1 MSAAQS
7 GARMAREKRGPELSV
22 RAKEGKTS
30 LLPEHV
36 EARSG
41 EGKRRGADAV
51 ELRDLYRLLEDYAPS
66 WYTEEHHRRSKTGLG
81 RGGEQGKVFLMLYE
95 LLEEY
100 APPWYTSEFQRR
112 AGLTARRLKIRKKAS
127 KRPGKRH
134 K

>member
-7 GARMAREKRGPELSV
+7 GARMAREKRGRELSV

-30 LLPEHV
+30 LLSEQL
-36 EARSG
+36 EACSG
-41 EGKRRGADAV
+41 EGKRPGADAID
-51 ELRDLYRLLEDYAPS
+51 LRDLYRLLEDYAPS

-81 RGGEQGKVFLMLYE
+81 RAGEQGKVFLMLYD

-100 APPWYTSEFQRR
+100 APPWYTSEFQTR
-112 AGLTARRLKIRKKAS
+112 AGLTARRLKSRKKAK
-127 KRPGKRH
+127 KRPRKRH